1 MTLSSPTRIEPRAE
15 PSARPRLA
23 PQTMPPAITRQPRA
37 TPKADHGAATAA
49 HAPRDTR
56 AAFIVGDMS
65 APQPLPFWEKWSP
78 MVLLKLTLFFVGCF
92 GMLLTVPNPMYS
104 VELSEVT
111 YVLGILGIWRYGW
124 WMNHFLRAKV
134 FGRVTYPKKRAQ
146 AEALWNSGWRPRHI
160 HVQMTTFREHRS
172 ISEAVLRGLCQQI
185 REAGVPATLWLGSSE
200 LSDENKIANHLKV
213 IAKDLDVTLR
223 IVRQNQPGKRIAIA
237 LILRA
242 MSRAGVGKDDLVVFM
257 DGDFVMH
264 PGCLKKCFPL
274 FALDPELH
282 ALTTD
287 EGVVV
292 HGPWWMQSWLNMRF
306 AQRRIAMQSHALS
319 NRVLT
324 LTGRMSVFRAD
335 HIVTEEFIRLQEA
348 DFLNHWLWGQFRFL
362 SGDDKSTWYALLSK
376 GVKMTYVPDASGTTI
391 EVVEGSGWTRM
402 EENLR
407 RWSGNMLRNGLR
419 AIKLGPTKMPFFIWW
434 CVVDQRL
441 AMWTTLF
448 SPMLAGAEALR
459 NGPSYVVQYILY
471 LAITRMLLSI
481 ALFTYSERVDLNYV
495 WILPVNQKLN
505 AQVKVYMLWRLSKQ
519 RWANRGNQSSGQGGD
534 TLLAKAQTFMA
545 IWLTWISF
553 GGLFLGVVYYAEM
566 MHLPSAGF
574 VIAMFGF

>member
-1 MTLSSPTRIEPRAE
+1 MTLPSQTRSEPH
-15 PSARPRLA
+15 ARPRLA
-23 PQTMPPAITRQPRA
+23 PAGGLPVLARQSRA
-37 TPKADHGAATAA
+37 KAAPSLAGSVATL
-49 HAPRDTR
+49 RDTR
-56 AAFIVGDMS
+56 APFVIGDIS
-65 APQPLPFWEKWSP
+65 APEPLAFWEKWSP
-78 MVLLKLTLFFVGCF
+78 LVLIKLALFFTFCF
-92 GMLLTVPNPMYS
+92 GMLLSIPNPMYS
-104 VELSEVT
+104 AELGEVT

-134 FGRVTYPKKRAQ
+134 FERVTYPKKRAQ

-160 HVQMTTFREHRS
+160 HVQMTTFREHRA
-172 ISEAVLRGLCQQI
+172 ISEAVLRGLCQQV

-213 IAKDLDVTLR
+213 IAKDLDITLR
-223 IVRQNQPGKRIAIA
+223 IVRQNQPGKRVAIA

-242 MSRAGVGKDDLVVFM
+242 MSRAGVGRDDLVVFM

-264 PGCLKKCFPL
+264 PNCLRRCFPL

-324 LTGRMSVFRAD
+324 LTGRMSVFRAE

-362 SGDDKSTWYALLSK
+362 SGDDKSTWYALLAK

-391 EVVEGSGWTRM
+391 EVVEGSGWKRM

-407 RWSGNMLRNGLR
+407 RWSGNMLRNGQR
-419 AIKLGPTKMPFFIWW
+419 AIKLGPTRMPFFIWW

-471 LAITRMLLSI
+471 LAITRMLLSL

-519 RWANRGNQSSGQGGD
+519 RWANRGNQSAGQGGD
-534 TLLAKAQTFMA
+534 TLLAKAQSFMA
-545 IWLTWISF
+545 AWLTWISF
-553 GGLFLGVVYYAEM
+553 GSLFLAVIDYSEM
-566 MHLPSAGF
+566 MSIPSAGF
-574 VIAMFGF
+574 VISMLGL

>member
-1 MTLSSPTRIEPRAE
+1 MTLLSPATIEARNAVSE
-15 PSARPRLA
+15 RPRLA
-23 PQTMPPAITRQPRA
+23 PRGLPLQTRA
-37 TPKADHGAATAA
+37 TPKADHARAAAA

-56 AAFIVGDMS
+56 AAFVIGDIS
-65 APQPLPFWEKWSP
+65 APEPLPFWEKWSP

-134 FGRVTYPKKRAQ
+134 FERVTYPKKRTQ
-146 AEALWNSGWRPRHI
+146 AEALWNAGWRPRHI
-160 HVQMTTFREHRS
+160 HVQMTTFREHRA

-213 IAKDLDVTLR
+213 IAKDLDITLR

-257 DGDFVMH
+257 DGDFVLH

-419 AIKLGPTKMPFFIWW
+419 AIKLGPTRMPFFIWW

-545 IWLTWISF
+545 AWLTWLSF
-553 GGLFLGVVYYAEM
+553 GSLFLAVVYYSEM

>member
-1 MTLSSPTRIEPRAE
+1 VVAAAPPSDARAPFVIGDIVAPEPLSF
-15 PSARPRLA
+15 
-23 PQTMPPAITRQPRA
+23 M
-37 TPKADHGAATAA
+37 
-49 HAPRDTR
+49 
-56 AAFIVGDMS
+56 
-65 APQPLPFWEKWSP
+65 EKWSP
-78 MVLLKLTLFFVGCF
+78 AVLLKLTLFFAGCF
-92 GMLLTVPNPMYS
+92 GMLLTIPNPMYS
-104 VELSEVT
+104 AELGQVT

-124 WMNHFLRAKV
+124 WMNHFLRCKV
-134 FGRVTYPKKRAQ
+134 YERVTYPKKRAQ
-146 AEALWNSGWRPRHI
+146 AAALWNSGWRPRHI
-160 HVQMTTFREHRS
+160 HVQMTTFREHRA
-172 ISEAVLRGLCQQI
+172 ISEAVLRGLVQQI

-200 LSDENKIANHLKV
+200 LSDEVKIANHLKI
-213 IAKDLDVTLR
+213 IAKDIDITLR
-223 IVRQNQPGKRIAIA
+223 IIRQNQPGKRVAIA

-242 MSRAGVGKDDLVVFM
+242 MSRAGVSKDDLVVFM
-257 DGDFVMH
+257 DGDFVLH
-264 PGCLKKCFPL
+264 AGCLKKCFPL

-319 NRVLT
+319 DRVLT
-324 LTGRMSVFRAD
+324 LTGRMSVFRAE

-376 GVKMTYVPDASGTTI
+376 GVKMTYVPDATGTTI

-407 RWSGNMLRNGLR
+407 RWSGNMLRNGQR
-419 AIKLGPTKMPFFIWW
+419 AIKLGPGRMPFFIWW

-459 NGPSYVVQYILY
+459 MGPIYIVQYILY
-471 LAITRMLLSI
+471 LAITRMLLSL
-481 ALFTYSERVDLNYV
+481 ALFSYSERVDLNYV

-505 AQVKVYMLWRLSKQ
+505 AQVKVYMLWRLNKQ
-519 RWANRGNQSSGQGGD
+519 RWANRGNQSAGQGGD

-545 IWLTWISF
+545 GWLTWISF
-553 GGLFLGVVYYAEM
+553 GSLFLAVVYYSEM
-566 MHLPSAGF
+566 MHIPSAGF
-574 VIAMFGF
+574 IVSMFGF

>member
-1 MTLSSPTRIEPRAE
+1 MTLDTPMSERSVTLPPMSSPGALAHSAPVRKLRAASPRTPLCPAGDQAPRA
-15 PSARPRLA
+15 
-23 PQTMPPAITRQPRA
+23 QFVI
-37 TPKADHGAATAA
+37 
-49 HAPRDTR
+49 
-56 AAFIVGDMS
+56 GDIS

-78 MVLLKLTLFFVGCF
+78 MVMMNLTLFFVGCF
-92 GMLLTVPNPMYS
+92 GLLMTLPNPMYNA
-104 VELSEVT
+104 ELNQVT
-111 YVLGILGIWRYGW
+111 YVLGLLGIWRYGW

-134 FGRVTYPKKRAQ
+134 FGNITYPRKRAQ
-146 AEALWNSGWRPRHI
+146 AAALWDSGWRPKHI
-160 HVQMTTFREHRS
+160 HVQMTTFREHRA

-200 LSDENKIANHLKV
+200 LSDELKIANHLKI

-223 IVRQNQPGKRIAIA
+223 IVRQNQPGKRVAIA

-242 MSRAGVGKDDLVVFM
+242 MSRAGVGGDDMVVFM

-264 PGCLKKCFPL
+264 PECLRRCFPL
-274 FALDPELH
+274 FALDPGLH

-324 LTGRMSVFRAD
+324 LTGRMSVFRAQ
-335 HIVTEEFIRLQEA
+335 HIVSEDFIRLQEA
-348 DFLNHWLWGQFRFL
+348 DFLDHWLWGTFRFL

-376 GVKMTYVPDASGTTI
+376 GVRMTYVPDASGTTI

-407 RWSGNMLRNGLR
+407 RWSGNMLRNGQR
-419 AIKLGPTKMPFFIWW
+419 AIRLGPTRMPFFIWW

-459 NGPSYVVQYILY
+459 LGPSYVLQYILY
-471 LAITRMLLSI
+471 LAITRMLLSL
-481 ALFTYSERVDLNYV
+481 ALFSYSERVDLNYV

-519 RWANRGNQSSGQGGD
+519 RWANRGNQTAGIGGD
-534 TLLAKAQTFMA
+534 SLLAAAQSFMA
-545 IWLTWISF
+545 AWLTWLSF
-553 GGLFLGVVYYAEM
+553 GGLFLCVVFYSEIM
-566 MHLPSAGF
+566 PLPSIGAILSMLGL
-574 VIAMFGF
+574 